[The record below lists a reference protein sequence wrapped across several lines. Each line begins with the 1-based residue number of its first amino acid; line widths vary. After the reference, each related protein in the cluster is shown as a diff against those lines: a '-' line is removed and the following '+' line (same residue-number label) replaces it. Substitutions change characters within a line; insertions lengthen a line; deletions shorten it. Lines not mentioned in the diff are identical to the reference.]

1 MNAGAYKDNL
11 ANHLIDVCVLKNNTI
26 CWMKKDE
33 LDYAYRHS
41 IFQSH
46 KDWTILV
53 GRFQLEKGNQNDI
66 RDLMD
71 SRRERRMSAQ
81 PLDKPCAGSVFRNPE
96 EIPAW
101 KLIEELGLR
110 GHKIGGAMVSEKH
123 CNFIVN
129 DDLNATAQDVRDLIH
144 EIKTRAKKEY
154 NIDMVT
160 EVEQLYW

>member
-1 MNAGAYKDNL
+1 M
-11 ANHLIDVCVLKNNTI
+11 
-26 CWMKKDE
+26 
-33 LDYAYRHS
+33 S
-41 IFQSH
+41 
-46 KDWTILV
+46 
-53 GRFQLEKGNQNDI
+53 
-66 RDLMD
+66 
-71 SRRERRMSAQ
+71 SRQERRLDTQ
-81 PLDKPCAGSVFRNPE
+81 PLSYPSAGSVFRNPE

-110 GHKIGGAMVSEKH
+110 CHKIGGAMVSEKH

-129 DDLNATAQDVRDLIH
+129 EDLNATAQDVRDLIH

>member
-1 MNAGAYKDNL
+1 
-11 ANHLIDVCVLKNNTI
+11 
-26 CWMKKDE
+26 
-33 LDYAYRHS
+33 
-41 IFQSH
+41 
-46 KDWTILV
+46 
-53 GRFQLEKGNQNDI
+53 
-66 RDLMD
+66 MD

-144 EIKTRAKKEY
+144 EIKTRAKK
-154 NIDMVT
+154 NITLTWLRKLSSYIGKEKVKLT
-160 EVEQLYW
+160 IKQSIILVLLL

>member
-1 MNAGAYKDNL
+1 M
-11 ANHLIDVCVLKNNTI
+11 
-26 CWMKKDE
+26 
-33 LDYAYRHS
+33 
-41 IFQSH
+41 
-46 KDWTILV
+46 

-66 RDLMD
+66 RDLMN

-144 EIKTRAKKEY
+144 EIKTRAKK
-154 NIDMVT
+154 NITLTWLRKLSSYIGKEKLKLTIKQSIILV
-160 EVEQLYW
+160 LLL